1 MEMHSKGRTMTFWEL
16 FVILLIFVP
25 LIMLW
30 VFALVDLF
38 QRPDLSGVAKALW
51 AIAIVLLPLIAMLIY
66 FIMRDT
72 DAADPG
78 APPAAAPAHPRPA
91 PVPATSAAPVGA
103 ADVADQLD
111 RLADL
116 RDRGVL
122 TDDEFQ
128 REKDKLLGY
137 SPA

>member
-1 MEMHSKGRTMTFWEL
+1 MTFWEL
-16 FVILLIFVP
+16 FAILMVFVP

-30 VFALVDLF
+30 VFTLVDLF
-38 QRPDLSGVAKALW
+38 QRPNLSGVARALW
-51 AIAIVLLPLIAMLIY
+51 AIAIVLLPVIAMLVY

-72 DAADPG
+72 DGADPG
-78 APPAAAPAHPRPA
+78 APPVAAPPA
-91 PVPATSAAPVGA
+91 PQTETPVVATGALVGA

-122 TDDEFQ
+122 TDDEFR

-137 SPA
+137 SPS

>member
-1 MEMHSKGRTMTFWEL
+1 MTFWEL
-16 FVILLIFVP
+16 FVILLVFVP

-30 VFALVDLF
+30 VFTLADLF
-38 QRPDLSGVAKALW
+38 QRRDLSGAAKALW
-51 AIAIVLLPLIAMLIY
+51 AIAIVLLPVIAMVIY

-72 DAADPG
+72 DGTVPE
-78 APPAAAPAHPRPA
+78 AAPQASDPQPRDV
-91 PVPATSAAPVGA
+91 PVVAVASVPVGA

-122 TDDEFQ
+122 TDEEFQ

-137 SPA
+137 PPA

>member
-1 MEMHSKGRTMTFWEL
+1 MTFWEL
-16 FVILLIFVP
+16 FIILLVFVP

-30 VFALVDLF
+30 VFTLVDLF
-38 QRPDLSGVAKALW
+38 QRSDLSGVAKALW

-66 FIMRDT
+66 FILRDM

-78 APPAAAPAHPRPA
+78 APPAAAAPQPQPAA
-91 PVPATSAAPVGA
+91 VATPTSGSVGA

-122 TDDEFQ
+122 SEEEFQ
-128 REKDKLLGY
+128 REKDKLLGRP
-137 SPA
+137 PA

>member
-1 MEMHSKGRTMTFWEL
+1 MTFWEL
-16 FVILLIFVP
+16 FVILMIFVP

-30 VFALVDLF
+30 VFTLVDVF
-38 QRPDLSGVAKALW
+38 QRPDLSGVAKGLW
-51 AIAIVLLPLIAMLIY
+51 AIAVVLLPLIAMLIY

-72 DAADPG
+72 ESPDPG
-78 APPAAAPAHPRPA
+78 APP
-91 PVPATSAAPVGA
+91 PVPQPTTAVAATGGPVGA
-103 ADVADQLD
+103 VGVADQLD
-111 RLADL
+111 SLADL

-137 SPA
+137 PPA

>member
-1 MEMHSKGRTMTFWEL
+1 MTFWEL

-30 VFALVDLF
+30 VFTLVDLF

-78 APPAAAPAHPRPA
+78 APPVAAQPHPRPA
-91 PVPATSAAPVGA
+91 PVPATTAAPAGA